1 VHPEKFLRIGPDIG
15 GAILRGI
22 ELAPL
27 SEDEKKMKMKLIG
40 ELVFSSVHLL

>member
-1 VHPEKFLRIGPDIG
+1 VHPEKFLRIGTDIG

-27 SEDEKKMKMKLIG
+27 SEDEKKMKLIG